1 MASQQQLGSYAFLV
15 GAAIAIIVGLLV
27 AGGQQSLLG
36 AAAAY
41 VPLVLVI
48 LGAIV
53 GFLNV
58 KDKHVNEF
66 LISAIALIV
75 LSATAGGL
83 AEIPAIGIYLAAIVQ
98 NIAIFVAPAAL
109 IVALKAIKGLASEQV
124 NTL

>member
-36 AAAAY
+36 DAAKY

-58 KDKHVNEF
+58 KDKHINEF
-66 LISAIALIV
+66 LISAIALIA